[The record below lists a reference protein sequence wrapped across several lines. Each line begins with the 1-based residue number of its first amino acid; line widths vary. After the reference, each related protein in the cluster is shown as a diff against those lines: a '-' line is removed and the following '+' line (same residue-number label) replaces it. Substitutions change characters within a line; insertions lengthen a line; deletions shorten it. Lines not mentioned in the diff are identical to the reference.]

1 MVGQWG
7 MSERFGPIALLP
19 RDDAER
25 FPGVSEVSP
34 QTQALID
41 EEVQR
46 LIDDA
51 HRAVTALLTDH
62 RAQLDS
68 LASALLAA
76 ETLDAPAA
84 YAAAMVPPRPP
95 ANQAELL
102 ESSVASRLL
111 TNP

>member
-1 MVGQWG
+1 
-7 MSERFGPIALLP
+7 
-19 RDDAER
+19 
-25 FPGVSEVSP
+25 VSP

-51 HRAVTALLTDH
+51 HRAVTALLGDH

-68 LASALLAA
+68 LASALLEA

-84 YAAAMVPPRPP
+84 YAAAMVPPR
-95 ANQAELL
+95 
-102 ESSVASRLL
+102 VATDHVAPRDEVAVSADASAIE
-111 TNP
+111 